1 MNGIFGIVVFALI
14 NHALGAYIW
23 YDVQPQQMMR
33 RCFDANSTMPA
44 GEIID
49 FCEKRL
55 YLKEDK

>member
-1 MNGIFGIVVFALI
+1 MKGFFGIFVLSVI

-33 RCFDANSTMPA
+33 RCFDANSAMA
-44 GEIID
+44 ANEIID
-49 FCEKRL
+49 YCEKRL